1 MLILGPIG
9 FTAPWLLAG
18 LLALPA
24 LWLLLRAVPPAPV
37 RRRFPGVALL
47 LGLRDDQA
55 QAAHTPW
62 WLLILRAL
70 AVAAA
75 ILAFAGPV
83 LNPVAV
89 ESRSDPLLILSDGSW
104 AMARDWAQSQQRIDA
119 ALQEAGRQGRPVA
132 LVSLTDIGADMSA
145 DTADTAARNAVNSAD
160 ASGVSGALGAELPF
174 ASASSWQQRLPGLAP
189 KPWRAGDVSA
199 LLGSLRGDF
208 ETLWFSDGLEVPWRA
223 ALLTAL
229 EARGPV
235 RVVQSIRPLMA
246 LRPVAFDQGRL
257 QLTVLR
263 ARPGDAAQAV
273 VRAVGPDPAGI
284 ERELARMPVQFEPGA
299 RQASVV
305 FELPPELRNRISRF
319 EVEAQRHA
327 GAVTLSDDAL
337 KRREVGM
344 MAGRE
349 PREGLELLSQLHYL
363 RRALAPT
370 ADLIEV
376 GLEDMIA
383 ARPEVIILADVARLS
398 QLETRLLRLWV
409 EDGGLLIRF
418 AGPQLAASDLSRD
431 VEDELMPVRLR
442 SGGRTVG
449 GAMSWGAPK
458 ALAPFA
464 ADSPFYGLNVPG
476 DVRVT
481 AQVLA
486 QPDPELSARVI
497 AALADGTPL
506 VTRKSLGSG
515 QVVLFHVTANA
526 EWSGL
531 PLSGLFVQMLERL
544 AVSTRPAQPDAGVLA
559 GQIFTP
565 LAVMDGFGRIS
576 PATALAGVAGE
587 RIATG
592 APGPDLAP
600 GLYQGGE
607 QTLAVNVIAPGQQ
620 LRPAAWP
627 ARIQVEGMQLQVEQD
642 LKGALLALALLALF
656 VDVLATLSLSGRL
669 RGAVALL
676 APLALMLALTGL
688 PGAPLR
694 AQETGLELAQD
705 TGEDTGQD
713 TGQGPVGTAATRDPQ
728 LSDARGEASR
738 AEILARAASS
748 DVVLAYVLSGD
759 AQTDSIAR
767 AGMEG
772 LSRLLSRR
780 TSVEP
785 GAPIGVDPAVDELAF
800 FPMLYW
806 PVVASQPLPDEVAY
820 ARLNR
825 YLRSGGMI
833 VFDSRDGD
841 RIGAGPSAN
850 MRRLQQ
856 IARGLDIPPL
866 EPVPADHVLTRSFY
880 LLQDF
885 PGRYAGQE
893 VWVEAAP
900 ADAVRAEGMPFRNL
914 NDNVTPVVIGSGDW
928 AGAWAVNENG
938 SALLPVGRGYSG
950 ERQREIAN
958 RFGINLVM
966 HVLTGNYK
974 SDQVHVP
981 ALLDRLGQ

>member
-62 WLLILRAL
+62 WLLLLRAL

-89 ESRSDPLLILSDGSW
+89 ETRSDPLLILSDGSW
-104 AMARDWAQSQQRIDA
+104 AMARDWAQSQQRIDT
-119 ALQEAGRQGRPVA
+119 ALQEAGRQGRTVA
-132 LVSLTDIGADMSA
+132 LVSLTDIGADISA
-145 DTADTAARNAVNSAD
+145 GSVAA
-160 ASGVSGALGAELPF
+160 GLPF
-174 ASASSWQQRLPGLAP
+174 ASAASWQQRLPGLAP
-189 KPWRAGDVSA
+189 KPWVAEDVSA
-199 LLGSLRGDF
+199 LVGSLRGDF
-208 ETLWFSDGLEVPWRA
+208 ETLWFSDGLEHPYRA
-223 ALLTAL
+223 ALLAAL

-235 RVVQSIRPLMA
+235 RVVQSERALLA
-246 LRPVAFDQGRL
+246 LRPVTFDQGRL

-263 ARPGDAAQAV
+263 ARRGDGAQAV

-284 ERELARMPVQFEPGA
+284 ERELARMPVPFETGA
-299 RQASVV
+299 SQASVV

-319 EVEAQRHA
+319 EIEAQRHA

-376 GLEDMIA
+376 GLQDMIA

-398 QLETRLLRLWV
+398 QLETRLLRGWV

-418 AGPQLAASDLSRD
+418 AGPQLAASELSRE

-464 ADSPFYGLNVPG
+464 PDSPFYGLNVPG

-506 VTRKSLGSG
+506 VTRKTLGSG

-587 RIATG
+587 RIASGT
-592 APGPDLAP
+592 PGPELAP
-600 GLYQGGE
+600 GLYQGGA
-607 QTLAVNVIAPGQQ
+607 QTLAVNVIAAGQQ
-620 LRPAAWP
+620 LRPADWP
-627 ARIQVEGMQLQVEQD
+627 ARIPVEGLQSQVEQD

-656 VDVLATLSLSGRL
+656 VDVLATLALSGRL

-676 APLALMLALTGL
+676 APLALVLALAGL
-688 PGAPLR
+688 PDAPLR
-694 AQETGLELAQD
+694 AQETAPQ
-705 TGEDTGQD
+705 TGRETGQE
-713 TGQGPVGTAATRDPQ
+713 TGQTDGSPSAQVPSVQVPGARGA
-728 LSDARGEASR
+728 DAR
-738 AEILARAASS
+738 AETLARAASS

-759 AQTDSIAR
+759 AETDRIAR

-772 LSRLLSRR
+772 LSRLLSKR

-785 GAPIGVDPAVDELAF
+785 GAPIGVDPGVDELAF

-841 RIGAGPSAN
+841 RIGQGPSAN

-856 IARGLDIPPL
+856 IARGLDIPSL

-928 AGAWAVNENG
+928 AGAWAVSESG
-938 SALLPVGRGYSG
+938 SVLLPVGRGYAG